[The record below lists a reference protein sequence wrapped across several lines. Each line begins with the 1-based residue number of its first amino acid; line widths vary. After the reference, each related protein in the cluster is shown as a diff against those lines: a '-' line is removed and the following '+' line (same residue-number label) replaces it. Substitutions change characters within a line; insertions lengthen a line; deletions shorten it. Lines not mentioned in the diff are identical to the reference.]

1 MLRLDLGVAMGRIR
15 FTTGV
20 AAACVNWRGG
30 AATATTESA
39 TPLLETAAAE
49 GAGGGGEGEGEEA
62 KWTVLVWLRLRWGV
76 LVVVVVVVEVAVAVV
91 DLVFLVL
98 LRADLVVFFFV
109 VVLTLKVIPDDAAA
123 LMARTRLRDEVA
135 RARED
140 AVGAN
145 KRLSTARFLIELTGL
160 ALTVAVAAELPVV
173 EDDLFFSPFSLSW
186 TTLFP
191 LVNFAFCRLVAPC

>member
-20 AAACVNWRGG
+20 AAACWRGG

-123 LMARTRLRDEVA
+123 LMARTRLLDEVA

-173 EDDLFFSPFSLSW
+173 EDDLFFSPFSLSR
-186 TTLFP
+186 TTLVP